1 MKMCGITGWIN
12 FKKNL
17 LTKEDIIR
25 KMTNTLSKRG
35 PDAEGYY
42 ISNKALLGHRRLI
55 IVDPKGGG
63 QPMIKYKGNRKYIIV
78 YNGELYNTEDLRKVL
93 IKEGYIFNSYSDTE
107 VLLTSYMHW
116 GENCVNHINGIY
128 AFGIW
133 DEKEENLFLARDPLG
148 VKPLFYKEGNENLFF
163 GSEIKAILAH
173 EEVEPILTKEGLT
186 ELFSLGPARSLASGI
201 FKDIKEIPPA
211 HYGVFNKYGLKLKEY
226 WKPEVKEHLEDA
238 KTTAEHVKFLLVD
251 AVKRQLIS
259 DVPVFSFLSG
269 GLDSSAISAIASEE
283 FRKRGEVLNT
293 YTIDYEDYDKYFIP
307 NEFETSSDKYWALKM
322 SEVINSNNKIVVNK
336 SKDLAMAL
344 EYAVIAHDLP
354 GMADI
359 DTSLYLFCKE
369 IRKEATV
376 GLSGECA
383 DEIFGGYP
391 WFMKEEDLNLNIFPW
406 SKSVEE
412 RKTLL
417 SKELKDIDIRAFVED
432 KFRESI
438 KAVPHIPGE
447 SLRDYKMREMFYLN
461 IKWFMITLLN
471 RKDRMSMSNSLE
483 VRVPFADY
491 RLVEYAFNIP
501 SEIKFY
507 NHREKG
513 ILREAL
519 RGIIPDDVID
529 RKKSPYPKTQS
540 PEYTEILVNTM
551 DKILKD
557 SSSPILNIIDKKA
570 AEELIQ
576 TSGASFKKPWF
587 GQLMRG
593 PQLIAY
599 LIQINF
605 WLKHYNIKLQ
615 F

>member
-1 MKMCGITGWIN
+1 MKMCGIAGWIN
-12 FKKNL
+12 FKKSI

-42 ISNKALLGHRRLI
+42 ISNNALLGHRRLI
-55 IVDPKGGG
+55 IVDPTGGT
-63 QPMIKYKGNRKYIIV
+63 QPMIKFKGDRKYIIV

-93 IKEGYIFNSYSDTE
+93 IKEGYSFNSYSDTE

-128 AFGIW
+128 SFGVW
-133 DEKEENLFLARDPLG
+133 DEKEGRLFLARDPLG
-148 VKPLFYKEGNENLFF
+148 VKPLFYKEGNESLIF
-163 GSEIKAILAH
+163 GSEIKAILDH

-186 ELFSLGPARSLASGI
+186 ELFSLGPARSLGSGI

-211 HYGVFNKYGLKLKEY
+211 FYGVFNKYGLKLKEY
-226 WKPEVKEHLEDA
+226 WKPEAKEHLEDA
-238 KTTAEHVKFLLVD
+238 KTTSEHVKFLLVD
-251 AVKRQLIS
+251 AVKRQLVS

-269 GLDSSAISAIASEE
+269 GLDSSAISAVASEE
-283 FRKRGEVLNT
+283 FRKRGETLNT

-322 SEVINSNNKIVVNK
+322 SEVINSNNKLVVNK

-344 EYAVIAHDLP
+344 EDAVIAHDLP

-412 RKTLL
+412 RKGLL

-519 RGIIPDDVID
+519 RGILPDDVID

-540 PEYTEILVNTM
+540 PEYTVILVNTM

-570 AEELIQ
+570 GEELVQ
-576 TSGASFKKPWF
+576 TSGTSFKKPWF